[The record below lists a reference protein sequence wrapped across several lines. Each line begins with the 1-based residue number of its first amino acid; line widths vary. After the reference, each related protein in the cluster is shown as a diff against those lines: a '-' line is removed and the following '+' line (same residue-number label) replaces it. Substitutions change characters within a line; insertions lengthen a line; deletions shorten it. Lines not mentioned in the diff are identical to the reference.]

1 MREGGFYFYLFKYEW
16 LLASH
21 DHASVDSSNGLDG
34 YNYSS
39 DTWEKQSI
47 NFIVKYQ
54 AETIVMVTYHMA

>member
-1 MREGGFYFYLFKYEW
+1 MREGGIIFILCKYEW

-39 DTWEKQSI
+39 DTHAKQSI
-47 NFIVKYQ
+47 NFIVKCQ
-54 AETIVMVTYHMA
+54 AETILLWSHTT